1 MKISNGSEARGV
13 RSTSAARKRGATAG
27 AGFAGHLGQPKA
39 AASADAVASTGS
51 VAALLAVQAAG
62 DPLEGRRRAIEHAD
76 SLLDRLDSLRLALL
90 EGRLDDD
97 TLRRLAAEVERH
109 AEGLDDPDLSE
120 LVAQI
125 ELRAQ
130 VELAKRGLI

>member
-13 RSTSAARKRGATAG
+13 RTSSAAAKRRQTAG

-39 AASADAVASTGS
+39 AIPADSAAGTGS

-62 DPLEGRRRAIEHAD
+62 DPLEGRRRAIERAD

-97 TLRRLAAEVERH
+97 TLRRLAAELERH
-109 AEGLDDPDLSE
+109 SEGLDDPDLSE
-120 LVAQI
+120 LIAQV

>member
-13 RSTSAARKRGATAG
+13 RSTSAARKRGQTAG
-27 AGFAGHLGQPKA
+27 ADFAGHLGQPKPA
-39 AASADAVASTGS
+39 VSADSSSGVGS

-62 DPLEGRRRAIEHAD
+62 DPLEGRRRAIERAD
-76 SLLDRLDSLRLALL
+76 SLLDRLDLLRLALL

-97 TLRRLAAEVERH
+97 TLQRLAAELERH
-109 AEGLDDPDLSE
+109 AEALDDPDLTDI
-120 LVAQI
+120 VAQV

-130 VELAKRGLI
+130 VELAKRGLM

>member
-13 RSTSAARKRGATAG
+13 RSASTARKRSQTAG

-39 AASADAVASTGS
+39 TASADSSSGVGS

-62 DPLEGRRRAIEHAD
+62 DPLEGRRRAIERAD
-76 SLLDRLDSLRLALL
+76 SLLDRLDRLRLELL

-97 TLRRLAAEVERH
+97 TLQRLAAELERH
-109 AEGLDDPDLSE
+109 AEGLDDPDLTE
-120 LVAQI
+120 IIAQI